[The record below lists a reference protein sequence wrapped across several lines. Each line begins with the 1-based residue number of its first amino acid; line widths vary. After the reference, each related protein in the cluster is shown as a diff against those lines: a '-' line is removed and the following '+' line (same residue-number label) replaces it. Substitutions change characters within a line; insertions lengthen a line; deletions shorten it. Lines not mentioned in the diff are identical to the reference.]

1 MLRPNY
7 THTMSLAESRDHRG
21 STRRAPWGAPWGAT
35 WGATWGN
42 WLGTG
47 LRLLVRD
54 TRALADLLATWQQRA
69 SMRHQLRALDDRFLK
84 DIGLSRADAERE
96 GGKSFWRA

>member
-1 MLRPNY
+1 MSRADC
-7 THTMSLAESRDHRG
+7 THTIGPTGSREHRG
-21 STRRAPWGAPWGAT
+21 SKWGAT

-42 WLGTG
+42 WLGIG

-54 TRALADLLATWQQRA
+54 TRALFDLLTTWQRRA
-69 SMRHQLRALDDRFLK
+69 SMRHQLRTLDDRILK

-96 GGKSFWRA
+96 GGKYFWRY